1 MQAETLHRYRTRAKN
16 FYREHIGTDTPTSAQ
31 ICAALV
37 AVAADYLPNSF
48 RTLKNALLH
57 DQKARGHV
65 EASHDIQALINPMTA
80 PDAGHPRRH
89 KPKRI
94 KAVPKAD
101 FLKLKDHLKAHGR
114 LDEFA
119 ATVLARYLGA
129 RPCEMRSIT
138 VQENVVHIIGGK
150 KTITGD
156 RGADRDLV
164 IEHPDLLRLIEWASQ
179 RLARCER
186 SDAAIRDRLR
196 LECRKLWP
204 RRKLHPSLYSFRH
217 QLGADLKASGESPET
232 LAYLMGHQSVES
244 IAVYGDR
251 RAGTTQRIHVKPAS
265 NADLSKIRRPRQP
278 PRFGRERP
286 IEEIRFPL
294 ALGNHWMGR
303 MQAVVARRGRP
314 DSQGL

>member
-1 MQAETLHRYRTRAKN
+1 MLPATLARYRTRARN
-16 FYREHIGTDTPTSAQ
+16 FYLKHLGTEGPTSAQ
-31 ICAALV
+31 ICAALT
-37 AVAADYLPNSF
+37 AVAPDYLPSSF

-57 DQKARGHV
+57 DQKALGHLA
-65 EASHDIQALINPMTA
+65 ASRDIQALINPMTA
-80 PDAGHPRRH
+80 PDTQHTKRQ

-101 FLKLKDHLKAHGR
+101 FLNLKDHLKAQGR
-114 LDEFA
+114 TDEFA

-150 KTITGD
+150 QTVTGE

-164 IEHPDLLRLIEWASQ
+164 IEHPDLLRLIEWASL
-179 RLARCER
+179 RMARCQR

-204 RRKLHPSLYSFRH
+204 RRKHHPTLYSFRH
-217 QLGADLKASGESPET
+217 QLGADLKASNESPET
-232 LAYLMGHQSVES
+232 LAYIMGHQAVES

-251 RAGTTQRIHVKPAS
+251 RTGRAQRTHVKPAS
-265 NADLSKIRRPRQP
+265 NADLSKIRRSGQP
-278 PRFGRERP
+278 PRFGRERTTG
-286 IEEIRFPL
+286 EIQFPL
-294 ALGNHWMGR
+294 APSNHWIGR
-303 MQAVVARRGRP
+303 MQRGLPRRTRP
-314 DSQGL
+314 HGQRL